1 MSFTSKVKTELA
13 DRISNAKHCRVAE
26 IAALISMCGNVSI
39 DENDNY
45 TVYIQTDTEVTA
57 KKFRELLWKSFHIDT
72 DVEEKDKQLSHS
84 KKTYIVEIKNNADAL
99 EVLKATKIMNSQ
111 SEIEEQMNINK
122 NEIIKKDCCKRA
134 YLRGA
139 FLAAGSI
146 SDPEKSY
153 HFEIKCTNE
162 NKANQIVDILKS
174 FDVDAKTLNRKNKFI
189 VYLKDSEKVV
199 DALNIMEAPIALLE
213 VETIKIDKQMSNK
226 INRQMNCDQANIN
239 KTVNASRRMIE
250 DINYIEE
257 EVGLSYL
264 PEKLQQIARIRVEN
278 PDASLQDIGDM
289 MVPPLGKSGV
299 NHRLRKISEIAENL
313 RAEEGSK

>member
-39 DENDNY
+39 DEFDY
-45 TVYIQTDTEVTA
+45 YKVYIQTDTEVTA
-57 KKFRELLWKSFHIDT
+57 KKFRELLWKAFHIDT
-72 DVEEKDKQLSHS
+72 DVEQKDNQLSHS
-84 KKTYIVEIKNNADAL
+84 KKTYTVEIKNNDDAL
-99 EVLKATKIMNSQ
+99 KVLDETRFRNRQ
-111 SEIEEQMNINK
+111 NEIEEQMDINK
-122 NEIIKKDCCKRA
+122 NEIIKRDCCKRA

-139 FLAAGSI
+139 FLAAGSV
-146 SDPEKSY
+146 SNPEKAY
-153 HFEIKCTNE
+153 HFEIKCSNK

-174 FDVDAKTLNRKNKFI
+174 FDVDAKTIESKGKFV

-199 DALNIMEAPIALLE
+199 DALNIMEAPVALLE
-213 VETIKIDKQMSNK
+213 VETVKVDKEMKNMV
-226 INRQMNCDQANIN
+226 NRQMNCDMANTN
-239 KTVNASRRMIE
+239 KTIDAAQRVIE

-278 PDASLQDIGDM
+278 PDASLQEIGDM
-289 MVPPLGKSGV
+289 MVPALGKSGV
-299 NHRLRKISEIAENL
+299 NHRLRKISEIAGKL
-313 RAEEGSK
+313 RDEERPK

>member
-39 DENDNY
+39 DEFDNY
-45 TVYIQTDTEVTA
+45 KVYIQTDTEVTA

-84 KKTYIVEIKNNADAL
+84 KKTYIVEIKKNDDAL
-99 EVLKATKIMNSQ
+99 LILNETKIMNSQ
-111 SEIEEQMNINK
+111 NEIEEQMNLGK
-122 NEIIKKDCCKRA
+122 NEILKKDCCKRA

-174 FDVDAKTLNRKNKFI
+174 FGVDAKTIERKGKYV

-199 DALNIMEAPIALLE
+199 DALNIMEAPVALLE
-213 VETIKIDKQMSNK
+213 VETIKVDKEMNNMV
-226 INRQMNCDQANIN
+226 NRQMNCDLANTN
-239 KTVNASRRMIE
+239 KTVDAAQRVIE

-278 PDASLQDIGDM
+278 PDASLQEIGDM
-289 MVPPLGKSGV
+289 MVPALGKSGV
-299 NHRLRKISEIAENL
+299 NHRLRKISEIAKNL
-313 RAEEGSK
+313 RDEERPK

>member
-57 KKFRELLWKSFHIDT
+57 KKFRELLWKTFHIDT

-289 MVPPLGKSGV
+289 MVPSLGKSGV

>member
-13 DRISNAKHCRVAE
+13 DRISNAKNCRVAE

-39 DENDNY
+39 DEFDNY
-45 TVYIQTDTEVTA
+45 KVYIQTDTEVTA
-57 KKFRELLWKSFHIDT
+57 KKFRELLWKTFHIDT

-84 KKTYIVEIKNNADAL
+84 KKTFIVEIKKTQDAL
-99 EVLKATKIMNSQ
+99 TVLSATKIMNDQ
-111 SEIEEQMNINK
+111 KEIEEQMDINK

-139 FLAAGSI
+139 FLSSGSI

-174 FDVDAKTLNRKNKFI
+174 FDVDAKIIERKGRFV

-199 DALNIMEAPIALLE
+199 DALNIMEAPVALLE
-213 VETIKIDKQMSNK
+213 VETIKVDKEMNNMV
-226 INRQMNCDQANIN
+226 NRQMNCDLANTN
-239 KTVNASRRMIE
+239 KTVNAAQRVIE
-250 DINYIEE
+250 DIEYIDE

-264 PEKLQQIARIRVEN
+264 PEKLQQIARIRMEN
-278 PDASLQDIGDM
+278 PEASLQDIGDM
-289 MVPPLGKSGV
+289 MVPALGKSGV
-299 NHRLRKISEIAENL
+299 NHRLRKISEIAQNL
-313 RAEEGSK
+313 RDEERPK

>member
-39 DENDNY
+39 DEFDNY
-45 TVYIQTDTEVTA
+45 KVYIQTDTEVTA
-57 KKFRELLWKSFHIDT
+57 KKFRELLWKTFHIDT

-84 KKTYIVEIKNNADAL
+84 KKTFIVEIKKTQDAL
-99 EVLKATKIMNSQ
+99 TVLSATKIMNDQ
-111 SEIEEQMNINK
+111 KEIEEQMDINK
-122 NEIIKKDCCKRA
+122 NKIIKKDCCKRA

-139 FLAAGSI
+139 FLSSGSI

-174 FDVDAKTLNRKNKFI
+174 FDVDAKIIERKGRFI

-199 DALNIMEAPIALLE
+199 DALNIMEAPVALLE
-213 VETIKIDKQMSNK
+213 VETIKVDKEMNNMV
-226 INRQMNCDQANIN
+226 NRQMNCDLANTN
-239 KTVNASRRMIE
+239 KTVNAAQRVIE
-250 DINYIEE
+250 DIEYIDE

-264 PEKLQQIARIRVEN
+264 PEKLQQIARIRMEN
-278 PDASLQDIGDM
+278 PEASLQDIGDM
-289 MVPPLGKSGV
+289 MVPALGKSGV
-299 NHRLRKISEIAENL
+299 NHRLRKISEIAQNL
-313 RAEEGSK
+313 RDEERPK

>member
-57 KKFRELLWKSFHIDT
+57 KKFRELLWKTFHINT

-139 FLAAGSI
+139 FLSAGSI

-174 FDVDAKTLNRKNKFI
+174 FDVDAKTLSRKSKFI

-264 PEKLQQIARIRVEN
+264 PEKLQQIERIRVEN

-289 MVPPLGKSGV
+289 MVPALGKSGV

>member
-174 FDVDAKTLNRKNKFI
+174 FDVDAKTLSRKNKFI

-289 MVPPLGKSGV
+289 MVPSLGKSGV

>member
-26 IAALISMCGNVSI
+26 IAALISMCGSVSI
-39 DENDNY
+39 DEFDNY
-45 TVYIQTDTEVTA
+45 KVYIQTDTEVTA
-57 KKFRELLWKSFHIDT
+57 KKFRELLWKTYHINT

-84 KKTYIVEIKNNADAL
+84 KKTYIVAIKKNEDAL
-99 EVLKATKIMNSQ
+99 LVLNETKIMNSQ
-111 SEIEEQMNINK
+111 NEIEEQMNIKK
-122 NEIIKKDCCKRA
+122 NQIIKKDCCKRA

-174 FDVDAKTLNRKNKFI
+174 FGVDAKTLSRKNKFV

-213 VETIKIDKQMSNK
+213 VETIKIDKEMSNK

-239 KTVNASRRMIE
+239 KTVNASQRMIE
-250 DINYIEE
+250 DINYIEN

-264 PEKLQQIARIRVEN
+264 PEKLQQIAKIRVEN

-289 MVPPLGKSGV
+289 MVPALGKSGV
-299 NHRLRKISEIAENL
+299 NHRLRKISEIANNL
-313 RAEEGSK
+313 RDEERPK

>member
-45 TVYIQTDTEVTA
+45 AVYIQTDTEVTA
-57 KKFRELLWKSFHIDT
+57 KKFRELLWKTFHIDT

-84 KKTYIVEIKNNADAL
+84 KKTYIVKIKNNADAL

-139 FLAAGSI
+139 FLSAGSI

-174 FDVDAKTLNRKNKFI
+174 FDVGAKTLSRKSKFI

-289 MVPPLGKSGV
+289 MVPALGKSGV

>member
-13 DRISNAKHCRVAE
+13 DRVSNAKHCRVAE

-57 KKFRELLWKSFHIDT
+57 KKFRELLWKTFHIDT

-111 SEIEEQMNINK
+111 KEIEEQMNINK

-139 FLAAGSI
+139 FLSAGSI

-174 FDVDAKTLNRKNKFI
+174 FDVDAKTLSRKSKFI

-278 PDASLQDIGDM
+278 PDASLQEIGDL
-289 MVPPLGKSGV
+289 MVPSLGKSGV

>member
-1 MSFTSKVKTELA
+1 MKTISLNGTWALSGKPEYLENAPKIKLCGEVPGCVQLDLSREGYLPADLFMGENICKTYDYEGYEWWYERSFTAPDERERVFLVFEGV
-13 DRISNAKHCRVAE
+13 DCVAE
-26 IAALISMCGNVSI
+26 YFLNGVKFGESENMLIAHEFDVSRYLC
-39 DENDNY
+39 DGENTLTVHIKSPVIY
-45 TVYIQTDTEVTA
+45 T
-57 KKFRELLWKSFHIDT
+57 H
-72 DVEEKDKQLSHS
+72 
-84 KKTYIVEIKNNADAL
+84 
-99 EVLKATKIMNSQ
+99 
-111 SEIEEQMNINK
+111 
-122 NEIIKKDCCKRA
+122 
-134 YLRGA
+134 G
-139 FLAAGSI
+139 
-146 SDPEKSY
+146 
-153 HFEIKCTNE
+153 
-162 NKANQIVDILKS
+162 
-174 FDVDAKTLNRKNKFI
+174 FDVDAKTLSRKNKFI

-289 MVPPLGKSGV
+289 MVPSLGKSGV
-299 NHRLRKISEIAENL
+299 NHRLRKLSEIAENL

>member
-39 DENDNY
+39 DEHDHYKVN
-45 TVYIQTDTEVTA
+45 IKTDTEVTA

-84 KKTYIVEIKNNADAL
+84 KKTYIVEIKNSKDAL
-99 EVLKATKIMNSQ
+99 FVLNETKIMNSQ
-111 SEIEEQMNINK
+111 NEIEEQMNIDK
-122 NEIIKKDCCKRA
+122 NEIIKRDCCKRA

-146 SDPEKSY
+146 SNPEKSY
-153 HFEIKCTNE
+153 HFEINCTNE

-174 FDVDAKTLNRKNKFI
+174 FDVDAKTLNRRSKFI

-213 VETIKIDKQMSNK
+213 VETIKIDKQMANK
-226 INRQMNCDQANIN
+226 VNRQMNCDQANIN
-239 KTVNASRRMIE
+239 KTVNASQRMIE
-250 DINYIEE
+250 NINYIEE

-278 PDASLQDIGDM
+278 PDASLQEIGDM
-289 MVPPLGKSGV
+289 MVPSLGKSGV

>member
-1 MSFTSKVKTELA
+1 M
-13 DRISNAKHCRVAE
+13 
-26 IAALISMCGNVSI
+26 
-39 DENDNY
+39 
-45 TVYIQTDTEVTA
+45 
-57 KKFRELLWKSFHIDT
+57 
-72 DVEEKDKQLSHS
+72 
-84 KKTYIVEIKNNADAL
+84 
-99 EVLKATKIMNSQ
+99 
-111 SEIEEQMNINK
+111 
-122 NEIIKKDCCKRA
+122 
-134 YLRGA
+134 
-139 FLAAGSI
+139 
-146 SDPEKSY
+146 
-153 HFEIKCTNE
+153 
-162 NKANQIVDILKS
+162 DILKS

-289 MVPPLGKSGV
+289 MVPALGKSGV

>member
-39 DENDNY
+39 DEFDNY
-45 TVYIQTDTEVTA
+45 KVYIQTDTEVTA
-57 KKFRELLWKSFHIDT
+57 KKFRELLWKTFHIDT

-84 KKTYIVEIKNNADAL
+84 KKTFIVEIKKTQDAL
-99 EVLKATKIMNSQ
+99 TVLSATKIMNDQ
-111 SEIEEQMNINK
+111 KEIEEQMDINK

-139 FLAAGSI
+139 FLSSGSI

-174 FDVDAKTLNRKNKFI
+174 FDVDAKIIERKGRFI

-199 DALNIMEAPIALLE
+199 DALNIMEAPVALLE
-213 VETIKIDKQMSNK
+213 VETIKVDKEMNNMV
-226 INRQMNCDQANIN
+226 NRQMNCDLANTN
-239 KTVNASRRMIE
+239 KTVNAAQRVIE
-250 DINYIEE
+250 DIEYIDE

-264 PEKLQQIARIRVEN
+264 PEKLQQIARIRTEN
-278 PDASLQDIGDM
+278 PEASLQDIGDM
-289 MVPPLGKSGV
+289 MVPALGKSGV
-299 NHRLRKISEIAENL
+299 NHRLRKISEIAQNL
-313 RAEEGSK
+313 RDEERPK

>member
-57 KKFRELLWKSFHIDT
+57 KKFRELLWKTFHIDT

-174 FDVDAKTLNRKNKFI
+174 FDVDAKTLSRKNKFI

-289 MVPPLGKSGV
+289 MVPSLGKSGV

>member
-39 DENDNY
+39 DEFDNY
-45 TVYIQTDTEVTA
+45 KVYVQTDTEVTA
-57 KKFRELLWKSFHIDT
+57 KKFRELLWKTYHINT

-84 KKTYIVEIKNNADAL
+84 KKTYIVEIKKNEDAL
-99 EVLKATKIMNSQ
+99 LVLNETKIMNSQ
-111 SEIEEQMNINK
+111 NEIEEQMNIKK
-122 NEIIKKDCCKRA
+122 NQIIMKDCCKRA

-174 FDVDAKTLNRKNKFI
+174 FGVDAKTLSRKNKFV

-213 VETIKIDKQMSNK
+213 VETIKIDKEMSNK

-239 KTVNASRRMIE
+239 KTVNASQRMIE
-250 DINYIEE
+250 DINYIEN

-264 PEKLQQIARIRVEN
+264 PEKLQQIAKIRVEN

-289 MVPPLGKSGV
+289 MVPALGKSGV
-299 NHRLRKISEIAENL
+299 NHRLRKISEIANNL
-313 RAEEGSK
+313 RDEERPK

>member
-289 MVPPLGKSGV
+289 MVPSLGKSGV

>member
-1 MSFTSKVKTELA
+1 M
-13 DRISNAKHCRVAE
+13 
-26 IAALISMCGNVSI
+26 
-39 DENDNY
+39 
-45 TVYIQTDTEVTA
+45 
-57 KKFRELLWKSFHIDT
+57 
-72 DVEEKDKQLSHS
+72 
-84 KKTYIVEIKNNADAL
+84 
-99 EVLKATKIMNSQ
+99 
-111 SEIEEQMNINK
+111 
-122 NEIIKKDCCKRA
+122 
-134 YLRGA
+134 
-139 FLAAGSI
+139 
-146 SDPEKSY
+146 
-153 HFEIKCTNE
+153 
-162 NKANQIVDILKS
+162 
-174 FDVDAKTLNRKNKFI
+174 
-189 VYLKDSEKVV
+189 V

-289 MVPPLGKSGV
+289 MVPSLGKSGV

>member
-1 MSFTSKVKTELA
+1 M
-13 DRISNAKHCRVAE
+13 
-26 IAALISMCGNVSI
+26 
-39 DENDNY
+39 
-45 TVYIQTDTEVTA
+45 
-57 KKFRELLWKSFHIDT
+57 
-72 DVEEKDKQLSHS
+72 
-84 KKTYIVEIKNNADAL
+84 
-99 EVLKATKIMNSQ
+99 
-111 SEIEEQMNINK
+111 
-122 NEIIKKDCCKRA
+122 
-134 YLRGA
+134 
-139 FLAAGSI
+139 
-146 SDPEKSY
+146 
-153 HFEIKCTNE
+153 
-162 NKANQIVDILKS
+162 DILKS

-278 PDASLQDIGDM
+278 PDASLQEIGEM
-289 MVPPLGKSGV
+289 MVPSLGKSGV

>member
-57 KKFRELLWKSFHIDT
+57 KKFRELLWKTFHIDT

-84 KKTYIVEIKNNADAL
+84 KKTYIVEIKKNSDAL

-111 SEIEEQMNINK
+111 NEIEEQMNINK
-122 NEIIKKDCCKRA
+122 NEIIKKDCCKKA

-174 FDVDAKTLNRKNKFI
+174 FDVDAKTLNRKSKFI

-289 MVPPLGKSGV
+289 MVPALGKSGV
-299 NHRLRKISEIAENL
+299 NHRLRKISEIAEEL
-313 RAEEGSK
+313 RAEERSK